1 MMGRGHEMSTES
13 RIVGV
18 RQYNAYFRHD
28 FNKVT
33 LSLPYEGDIGEMVEV
48 VFYEHRKLFRYN

>member
-1 MMGRGHEMSTES
+1 MGRGHEMSTES

-18 RQYNAYFRHD
+18 RQYNAYFLHD

-33 LSLPYEGDIGEMVEV
+33 LTLPYEGDIGDMVEV
-48 VFYEHRKLFRYN
+48 VFYEHRK